1 MRILIVDDDRMI
13 CAGTAR
19 RITKMELAEIE
30 AVECAHSGEEALS
43 LMQQRRF
50 DAMFTDIRMAEMDGL
65 HLVQEA
71 KRINPNLI
79 CIVITA
85 FDRFQ
90 YAQQAIR
97 LGVEDFFV
105 KPLSEQSMR
114 KHVLSVIEKY
124 KGIAAQKESQL
135 ELEIRAQMVSGE
147 LSVVEC
153 FRQCGLRPP
162 EGDVG
167 MVVWTQAVLAEEQP
181 ELGGVW
187 HWQPRNGHFMLV
199 SWQSPD
205 AFSRVDALARRLG
218 CFAGASG
225 ACPDLKQASQRANAA
240 LEFTWMENEP
250 CALLWTPQRMGSFTG
265 LRQKLLSQVR
275 SLNAEGVH
283 WALENALRELPPDRR
298 LEAKLLVESVQ
309 GELQEL
315 RASIG
320 MEENPALSLTPG
332 VGLQTVLKAL
342 RDEMAQIRLA
352 ETNPNRLHPVA
363 YAKHYA
369 QTHLYEQVDM
379 AVLANRLNLSYA
391 YFSRIFREQAGTT
404 FTHYLLSLRM
414 QEVCRLLLSGEK
426 LVDIA
431 EKLCYQNAANLTRS
445 FTREFGMSPSR
456 WLEIQQKEN

>member
-1 MRILIVDDDRMI
+1 MLIVDDDRMI

-19 RITKMELAEIE
+19 RISKMEFAEIE
-30 AVECAHSGEEALS
+30 AVECAYSGEEALS
-43 LMQQRRF
+43 LMRQRRF

-65 HLVQEA
+65 RLVHEA
-71 KRINPNLI
+71 KGINPNLI

-97 LGVEDFFV
+97 LGVEDFLV

-135 ELEIRAQMVSGE
+135 ELEICAQMVSGE
-147 LSVVEC
+147 LSVDEC
-153 FRQCGLRPP
+153 FRQCGLHPP

-167 MVVWTQAVLAEEQP
+167 MVVWQRPVTAADQP
-181 ELGGVW
+181 EMQGIW
-187 HWQPRNGHFMLV
+187 HWQPHSGRFMLAD
-199 SWQSPD
+199 WQPD
-205 AFSRVDALARRLG
+205 AFSRIDAIARRLG

-225 ACPDLKQASQRANAA
+225 ACRNLKQASQQANAA
-240 LEFTWMENEP
+240 LEFAWMEREP
-250 CALLWTPQRMGSFTG
+250 CALLWSPQRTGSFAG
-265 LRQKLLSQVR
+265 LRQKLLSQTR
-275 SLNAEGVH
+275 ALNAEGVH
-283 WALENALRELPPDRR
+283 WTLENALRDLPPEHRQ
-298 LEAKLLVESVQ
+298 EARLLVESIQ
-309 GELQEL
+309 SELNEL
-315 RASIG
+315 CTSIG
-320 MEENPALSLTPG
+320 MEESPALSLAPG
-332 VGLQTVLKAL
+332 TGLQAVLKAL
-342 RDEMAQIRLA
+342 REEIARVRLA

-369 QTHLYEQVDM
+369 QTHLYEPVDM

-404 FTHYLLSLRM
+404 FTRYLLSLRM

-456 WLEIQQKEN
+456 WLETQQQDG